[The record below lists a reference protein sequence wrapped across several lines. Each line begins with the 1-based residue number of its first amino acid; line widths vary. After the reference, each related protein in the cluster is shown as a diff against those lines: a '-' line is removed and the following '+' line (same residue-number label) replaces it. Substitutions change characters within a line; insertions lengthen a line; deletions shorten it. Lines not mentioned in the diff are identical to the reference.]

1 MDNGRKKEYVNM
13 RDFLDYEAVRSNI
26 VYNLINTERNRE
38 LLIDMPHMDF
48 FDMSVVFRCLLEQ
61 GKFCSKCFYI
71 YNVHMKL
78 WGVSIEELYE
88 IAEVNTQRIEGSE
101 IKNMMEIIGDIEEEE
116 NPEEFNRDS
125 YMSKF
130 SDNVPMYVLS
140 NKNWI
145 EGASCMLYPNLLRD
159 FADRIGSS
167 FYIIP
172 SSIHELIIIPTE
184 NLADRKMI
192 EEMLKECNDTQI
204 NQEEILSY
212 SLFWYSRENEKM
224 SIL

>member
-1 MDNGRKKEYVNM
+1 M
-13 RDFLDYEAVRSNI
+13 
-26 VYNLINTERNRE
+26 
-38 LLIDMPHMDF
+38 
-48 FDMSVVFRCLLEQ
+48 Q
-61 GKFCSKCFYI
+61 

-88 IAEVNTQRIEGSE
+88 TAEVNTQRIEGSE

-184 NLADRKMI
+184 NLDDRKMI